1 VLMIM
6 LLLGLQAAH
15 VPADI
20 LQCAAV
26 SREITFS
33 SKEIIEAFRLE
44 QRVFFQGTCLEGGW
58 H

>member
-1 VLMIM
+1 MIM